1 MVDLEELSCLCED
14 AKQSFF
20 KGAKE
25 GAKMGAI
32 GGAVAGTGIGFVLA
46 LIDFLSVVKSG
57 VQIRFKLKHVTN
69 LAARAKRDG
78 DRKKSEELIMLVKI
92 LKNYVKNNPF
102 NAKFW
107 SDQVWYSAKIIFKT
121 AAVSALFSAAS
132 GAAISGYNRAVSDVN
147 RSRSFR

>member
-1 MVDLEELSCLCED
+1 MCFLPACYNASPVPFPLTYYTLFFSFCL
-14 AKQSFF
+14 FF
-20 KGAKE
+20 
-25 GAKMGAI
+25 
-32 GGAVAGTGIGFVLA
+32 LA